1 MVLLILVNARRE
13 TRDAHNLNF
22 SFHSLF
28 LKLYY
33 VYLLSIRL
41 LNRFSTLSKSN
52 FIISFYKFFNSVIG
66 VYFNLFNLNAYY
78 KKYFILGGYNPMKK
92 FLTIL
97 FFAMISSQIFG
108 YYGGIGG
115 RGFIDFLVDR
125 DQLRIRVS
133 HMGFHAGTDNVKVAF
148 GFAGNT
154 GGILL
159 GNFTNNGSTDNKL
172 ASYFSPS
179 VALAVGY
186 KSDLISVA
194 GAYNYQY
201 YDKNYGVH
209 TPAFMLTALENT
221 FRISIPVSIGVG
233 ANELKNTLAVS
244 TIIEARYYLRT
255 WLNHFRLY
263 LLYGN
268 SKDASN
274 PDNKNV
280 YEKKESF
287 GFDARAYFFHDTG
300 RGLTIWPY
308 LRVAYDTALKS
319 ENNDGTTKTKTDGD
333 NFSVTAYKNAA
344 RGELAGGYIASLA
357 GGGAASFKNPYRVGI
372 TLPVMFVAA
381 SDYVSLTLEPSLS
394 VTIIGG
400 KEINISNNNTHFAT
414 KKGQYYT
421 LGYVMY
427 GEIFLTPIPELELFL
442 SLQAGGATRWG
453 VNAANNGSIGNIV
466 FGADSGISW
475 YF

>member
-1 MVLLILVNARRE
+1 
-13 TRDAHNLNF
+13 
-22 SFHSLF
+22 
-28 LKLYY
+28 
-33 VYLLSIRL
+33 
-41 LNRFSTLSKSN
+41 
-52 FIISFYKFFNSVIG
+52 
-66 VYFNLFNLNAYY
+66 
-78 KKYFILGGYNPMKK
+78 MKK

-115 RGFIDFLVDR
+115 RGYIDFLVDR

-154 GGILL
+154 GGTLL
-159 GNFTNNGSTDNKL
+159 GSFTDNKM

-179 VALAVGY
+179 VALLVGY
-186 KSDLISVA
+186 KSDLISV
-194 GAYNYQY
+194 GGGYNFQF

-209 TPAFMLTALENT
+209 TPVLMLTALENS
-221 FRISIPVSIGVG
+221 FRMAIPISIGVG
-233 ANELKNTLAVS
+233 QNELKNTLAVS
-244 TIIEARYYLRT
+244 TLIEARYYFKT
-255 WLNHFRLY
+255 WLNHLRLY
-263 LLYGN
+263 FLYGN

-274 PDNKNV
+274 PNNKNI
-280 YEKKESF
+280 YEQKSSI

-308 LRVAYDTALKS
+308 LRVAYDTALKTV
-319 ENNDGTTKTKTDGD
+319 NNDGSSKTTTDGD

-344 RGELAGGYIASLA
+344 RGELAGGYIAPIA
-357 GGGAASFKNPYRVGI
+357 GGGNVSFKSPYRVGI
-372 TLPVMFVAA
+372 TLPVMFVAS
-381 SDYVSLTLEPSLS
+381 SDFVSLTLEPSLS

-400 KEINISNNNTHFAT
+400 REINIANGNNNIT
-414 KKGQYYT
+414 KKGPYYT
-421 LGYVMY
+421 LGYVVY
-427 GEIFLTPIPELELFL
+427 GEIFLTPIPELEFFL
-442 SLQAGGATRWG
+442 SLQAGGTTRWG
-453 VNAANNGSIGNIV
+453 LTQANNGTLGNLV

>member
-1 MVLLILVNARRE
+1 
-13 TRDAHNLNF
+13 
-22 SFHSLF
+22 
-28 LKLYY
+28 
-33 VYLLSIRL
+33 
-41 LNRFSTLSKSN
+41 
-52 FIISFYKFFNSVIG
+52 
-66 VYFNLFNLNAYY
+66 
-78 KKYFILGGYNPMKK
+78 MKK

-97 FFAMISSQIFG
+97 FFAMISSQLFG

-133 HMGFHAGTDNVKVAF
+133 HMGFHAGTENVKVAF

-159 GNFTNNGSTDNKL
+159 GNFTNNGSTDREL

-179 VALAVGY
+179 VALLVGY
-186 KSDLISVA
+186 KSDLISV
-194 GAYNYQY
+194 GGGYNFQY

-209 TPAFMLTALENT
+209 TPAFMLTALENS
-221 FRISIPVSIGVG
+221 FRLSVPISIGVG
-233 ANELKNTLAVS
+233 RNELKNTLVVS
-244 TIIEARYYLRT
+244 TTIEARYYLKT

-263 LLYGN
+263 ILYGN
-268 SKDASN
+268 SKDARN
-274 PDNKNV
+274 PDNKNIYQQKSSV
-280 YEKKESF
+280 

-308 LRVAYDTALKS
+308 LRVAYDTALKTVD
-319 ENNDGTTKTKTDGD
+319 NDGTTKTTTDGD

-344 RGELAGGYIASLA
+344 NSELKGGYIASLA
-357 GGGAASFKNPYRVGI
+357 GGGSASFKNPYRVGI

-381 SDYVSLTLEPSLS
+381 SDFVSLTLEPSLS
-394 VTIIGG
+394 LTIIGG
-400 KEINISNNNTHFAT
+400 KEITITKTDNSTAT
-414 KKGQYYT
+414 KRGPYYT

-453 VNAANNGSIGNIV
+453 VNAANNGSIGNVV

>member
-1 MVLLILVNARRE
+1 
-13 TRDAHNLNF
+13 
-22 SFHSLF
+22 
-28 LKLYY
+28 
-33 VYLLSIRL
+33 
-41 LNRFSTLSKSN
+41 
-52 FIISFYKFFNSVIG
+52 
-66 VYFNLFNLNAYY
+66 
-78 KKYFILGGYNPMKK
+78 MKK

-115 RGFIDFLVDR
+115 RGYIDFLVDR

-159 GNFTNNGSTDNKL
+159 GNFTNNGSTDNKM

-179 VALAVGY
+179 VALLVGY
-186 KSDLISVA
+186 KSDLISV
-194 GAYNYQY
+194 GGGYNFQF

-209 TPAFMLTALENT
+209 TPVLMLTALENS
-221 FRISIPVSIGVG
+221 FRMAIPISIGVG
-233 ANELKNTLAVS
+233 QNELKNTLAVS
-244 TIIEARYYLRT
+244 TMIEARYYFKT
-255 WLNHFRLY
+255 WLNHLRLY
-263 LLYGN
+263 FLYGN
-268 SKDASN
+268 SKDARYPN
-274 PDNKNV
+274 NKNI
-280 YEKKESF
+280 YEQKSSI

-308 LRVAYDTALKS
+308 LRVAYDTALKTVNS
-319 ENNDGTTKTKTDGD
+319 SDGGKTRTDGD

-344 RGELAGGYIASLA
+344 RGELAGGYIASLNGA
-357 GGGAASFKNPYRVGI
+357 GGGSVSFKNPYRVGI
-372 TLPVMFVAA
+372 TLPVMFVAS
-381 SDYVSLTLEPSLS
+381 SDFVSLTLEPSLS

-400 KEINISNNNTHFAT
+400 KEIDITTTSGSGTSAT
-414 KKGQYYT
+414 TTVTPKKGQYYT
-421 LGYVMY
+421 LGYVVY
-427 GEIFLTPIPELELFL
+427 GEIFLTPIPELEFFL
-442 SLQAGGATRWG
+442 SLQAGGTTRWG
-453 VNAANNGSIGNIV
+453 LTQANNGTIGNLV

>member
-1 MVLLILVNARRE
+1 
-13 TRDAHNLNF
+13 
-22 SFHSLF
+22 
-28 LKLYY
+28 
-33 VYLLSIRL
+33 
-41 LNRFSTLSKSN
+41 
-52 FIISFYKFFNSVIG
+52 
-66 VYFNLFNLNAYY
+66 
-78 KKYFILGGYNPMKK
+78 MKK

-308 LRVAYDTALKS
+308 LRVAYDTALKT
-319 ENNDGTTKTKTDGD
+319 EINDGTTKTKTDGD

-400 KEINISNNNTHFAT
+400 KEIDITTTSVSGTTTNTT
-414 KKGQYYT
+414 VTPKKGQYYT

-453 VNAANNGSIGNIV
+453 VNAANNGSLGNVV